1 MNLSKKDG
9 YLIIVAV
16 IICIIISCL
25 SPFIASGNPDGLEKS
40 AEDSNVPDSVEH
52 SYINVIMPDYTIG
65 DSAIGEI
72 AALIIGGIIT
82 LCLGYGLAYIVRK
95 SN

>member
-1 MNLSKKDG
+1 MDKKTK
-9 YLIIVAV
+9 YLIIVGIVFCVV
-16 IICIIISCL
+16 IAFL